1 MALNIIHTGSEQV
14 VPQVAQE
21 RLRAQTVAC
30 GHATLLMPSLDQ
42 ALAAQRALAGGPLA
56 WGVDSSTCAAWARE
70 RWGAYGDGAKVV
82 DGAARIAL
90 MHVALEQSAAAD
102 ELGPLLAGPGT
113 LSLLARVAREAL
125 AWLPPAP
132 GAVLPQGLSEGER
145 AACAVLTRYARLLEE
160 RRLCE
165 PSHVARWLPARL
177 AASDAAEPLVA
188 LCDDALPEADLR
200 LLAGM
205 AACTDVT
212 LVACA
217 SDGPAGE
224 LVRDVCVR
232 LAEAA
237 REAGA
242 AVEEARD
249 AASAEPAPARAA
261 ELQRVRDRVFC
272 AGASG
277 VEDVRPDGAVWRLE
291 PAGPS
296 AESEAVAQAIVTA
309 AAQGCERV
317 TVVLPRGG
325 EGGRALADKLGARGL
340 RVRTQE
346 LLSPCACE
354 PGAVFLAFL
363 RAIARLQRLADVWP
377 GRLTLDDESFD
388 PREALA
394 DGPVAADAPLAVDVA
409 GLERQERRHL
419 GDMGWWP
426 PREIS
431 DFLLSDL
438 SGVPADRAWALD
450 ARWRGNRVL
459 GPQDVLALLR
469 RSSLSS
475 LPTAQALQ
483 RLLERGS
490 VAGAARELSQAL
502 ARRAQGAPLPVQ
514 EGFEPLVEPQTDPAY
529 VAQSTAVLDAI
540 AGAARTLG
548 SLGIR
553 NELERGADEG
563 AYALEDYLD
572 LLEQAADA
580 RRVCV
585 RRELGPADARCLV
598 QLVDARSASRQVAC
612 SQDALF
618 YLGLTTQES
627 PVPRSDGAADLLLA
641 KLGVG
646 GAPDPLPSLRASFW
660 RVLGVPTRQLVLV
673 RDAHDEKSAPTY
685 PAVMLSE
692 LCACYALPEQDGQ
705 GKRGI
710 QGPPLLSAR
719 GEDLISQNLSVTG
732 TQARAQD
739 RTELPA
745 TGELSEASRSY
756 VVLPTPGAGAAEDA
770 ERLPV
775 LSATQLETYLDCPY
789 KWFTA
794 RRLGLGALDAG
805 FSGLEKG
812 SFVHRVLELARRELL
827 REAVLAQPAE
837 QRSAYARWVLEHP
850 DGSTVPPGL
859 TGVADPL
866 PGSRITDDTLAHAQE
881 LLDRYFVIHLEH
893 QYLSATTLRS
903 QGLIPHRASE
913 RFDLVALRDD
923 LASALAFERRSLA
936 GFEPRFFELPFG
948 RGDAPTVAYAGAR
961 FTGTIDRV
969 DVDAQGRALIID
981 YKHKKDLF
989 DEYALFGK
997 EETQSFEL
1005 PRHVQTLVY
1014 AQALRQLLPDLEVAG
1029 VIYLG
1034 TRRNARGGH
1043 DLAGAVS
1050 GALVEQVMGGL
1061 SDTRRMRVSVP
1072 GERAGAVGI
1081 RSFSELLERSEEQ
1094 LTDVVARMMAG
1105 RIEASPRGAEGDRA
1119 YAYVCNWC
1127 PVASCERRRS

>member
-1 MALNIIHTGSEQV
+1 MALYIIHTGSEQV

-21 RLRAQTVAC
+21 RLRARVAAC

-56 WGVDSSTCAAWARE
+56 WGVDSSSCAAWARE
-70 RWGAYGDGAKVV
+70 RWGAYGDGSTTV
-82 DGAARIAL
+82 DGAARVAL
-90 MHVALEQSAAAD
+90 MSVALEQAAVAD
-102 ELGPLLAGPGT
+102 ELGPLQAGQGT

-132 GAVLPQGLSEGER
+132 GAALPEGLSEGER
-145 AACAVLTRYARLLEE
+145 AACAVLARYVRLLEE

-165 PSHVARWLPARL
+165 PSHVARWLPERL
-177 AASDAAEPLVA
+177 ATAGVAEPLVA

-205 AACTDVT
+205 AAHADVT

-217 SDGPAGE
+217 PDGPAGE
-224 LVRDVCVR
+224 LVRETCER
-232 LAEAA
+232 LACAA
-237 REAGA
+237 RAAGA
-242 AVEEARD
+242 VVEEARD
-249 AASAEPAPARAA
+249 AASAEPAPARAT
-261 ELQRVRDRVFC
+261 ELQRLRDSIFR
-272 AGASG
+272 AGTSD
-277 VEDVRPDGAVWRLE
+277 VEDVRSDGAVWRLE

-296 AESEAVAQAIVTA
+296 AEAEAVAQAIADT

-317 TVVLPRGG
+317 TVVLPSGAA
-325 EGGRALADKLGARGL
+325 EGHALADKLAARGL
-340 RVRTQE
+340 RVRSQE
-346 LLSPCACE
+346 LADPCASE

-363 RAIARLQRLADVWP
+363 RGVARLLRLAEAWP
-377 GRLTLDDESFD
+377 ERLTLDDESFD

-394 DGPVAADAPLAVDVA
+394 DGPVAPDAPLTVDVV

-419 GDMGWWP
+419 DDMGWWP

-459 GPQDVLALLR
+459 SPEDVLALLR

-483 RLLERGS
+483 RLIERGS
-490 VAGAARELSQAL
+490 VAGVARELSQAL
-502 ARRAQGAPLPVQ
+502 ARRAQGVPLPAQ

-529 VAQSTAVLDAI
+529 VAQASAVLDAI

-572 LLEQAADA
+572 LLEQTAGA

-598 QLVDARSASRQVAC
+598 QLVDARSASRLAAC

-618 YLGLTTQES
+618 YLGLTTLGS
-627 PVPRSDGAADLLLA
+627 PVPRGDGAADLLLA

-646 GAPDPLPSLRASFW
+646 GKADPLPALRASFW
-660 RVLGVPTRQLVLV
+660 RVLGVPARQLVLV
-673 RDAHDEKSAPTY
+673 RSAHDEKSAPTY

-692 LCACYALPEQDGQ
+692 LCACYAPPARDARLT
-705 GKRGI
+705 
-710 QGPPLLSAR
+710 QGPPLLPAR
-719 GEDLISQNLSVTG
+719 GEDLITQNLSASG
-732 TQARAQD
+732 AAARELG

-745 TGELSEASRSY
+745 TGELSEASRPY
-756 VVLPTPGAGAAEDA
+756 VVLPMLGKGAAADA

-805 FSGLEKG
+805 FSGMEKG

-827 REAVLAQPAE
+827 REAVLAQPDA
-837 QRSAYARWVLEHP
+837 QRSAYSRWVLEHP

-866 PGSRITDDTLAHAQE
+866 PGSRITDDTLAHALE
-881 LLDRYFVIHLEH
+881 LLDRSFVIHLEH

-923 LASALAFERRSLA
+923 LASALAFERGCLA

-948 RGDAPTVAYAGAR
+948 RGDAPTVSYAGAR

-969 DVDAQGRALIID
+969 DVDAEGRALIID

-997 EETQSFEL
+997 EETASFEL

-1034 TRRNARGGH
+1034 TRRNARGEH

-1050 GALVEQVMGGL
+1050 GALVEQVMGAL
-1061 SDTRRMRVSVP
+1061 SDTRRGRVSVP

-1105 RIEASPRGAEGDRA
+1105 RIEVSPRGAEGDRA